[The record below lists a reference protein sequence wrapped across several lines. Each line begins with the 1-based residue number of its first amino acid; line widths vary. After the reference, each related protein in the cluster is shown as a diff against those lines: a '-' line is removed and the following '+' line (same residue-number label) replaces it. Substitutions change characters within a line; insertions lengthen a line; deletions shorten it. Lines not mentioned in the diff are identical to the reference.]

1 MKLQYNCAFDLVR
14 ELEDWRGAGSFGAMC
29 QAMRDGQTF
38 ASAFDDV
45 YGMDLTVFESR
56 WRSRS
61 R

>member
-1 MKLQYNCAFDLVR
+1 
-14 ELEDWRGAGSFGAMC
+14 
-29 QAMRDGQTF
+29 MRVWWI
-38 ASAFDDV
+38 AAFDDV